1 MRKTRT
7 RRGVVVAAALAA
19 VLGIATYAFTAS
31 NTVPATSAGQGSA
44 TISGYNVSNV
54 VYNLNATNPSQL
66 DSVSFSL
73 SPQARNPAAT
83 TVQVQLVTGGSW
95 TSCSVASGTW
105 TCAPSGG
112 VAVSAA
118 NELNV
123 VAK

>member
-1 MRKTRT
+1 MRKARS
-7 RRGVVVAAALAA
+7 RRGLVVAAAAAA
-19 VLGIATYAFTAS
+19 VIGVATYAFTAS
-31 NTVPATSAGQGSA
+31 NSVPATSAGQGSA
-44 TISGYNVSNV
+44 TISGYNVGSV

-66 DSVSFSL
+66 DSVSFTL
-73 SPQARNPAAT
+73 TPQAGNPAAT
-83 TVQVQLVTGGSW
+83 TVQVQLVTGGAW
-95 TSCSVASGTW
+95 TSCTVASGTW

>member
-1 MRKTRT
+1 MRKTRS
-7 RRGVVVAAALAA
+7 RRGVVVAAVAAA
-19 VLGIATYAFTAS
+19 VIGVATYAFTAS
-31 NTVPATSAGQGSA
+31 NSVPATSAGQGSA
-44 TISGYNVSNV
+44 TISGYNVGSV
-54 VYNLNATNPSQL
+54 AYNLNASNPSQL
-66 DSVSFSL
+66 DSVSFTL
-73 SPQARNPAAT
+73 TPQAGNPAAT

-95 TSCSVASGTW
+95 TSCTVASGTW